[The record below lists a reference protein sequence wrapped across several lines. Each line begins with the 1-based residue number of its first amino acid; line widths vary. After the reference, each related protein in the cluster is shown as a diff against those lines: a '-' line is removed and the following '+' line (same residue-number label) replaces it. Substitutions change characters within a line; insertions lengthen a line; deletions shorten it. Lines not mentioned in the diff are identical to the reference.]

1 MKVSR
6 KRSLPAAVAV
16 AATLGLAATGVSCT
30 GSKTETTPE
39 KTDPS
44 KATGPAVAKGDKTAA
59 KPEPG
64 KTATQPSGAAPGK
77 TPPAPAPGPT
87 AKTEPAKPA
96 PGPAK
101 TEPAKPAPAPPTPA
115 KPEVAQGEPAKP
127 EPPKTETPKTPPKE
141 AAKPA
146 PTAAKAPGEGPVA
159 PPKPG
164 AALPPLE
171 QPKPGTEAAPTGT
184 TPTQPPAK
192 TADGAKPGEAPVAR
206 AESEADRILRQRVQ
220 ELSLESEKRAIL
232 ASTYVDQARDAAAKA
247 DWEACAE
254 WASKALEQQSS
265 NRDAEALLRQAR
277 SALGD
282 RDAHVKSVA
291 DLMIESARVKRDQA
305 RFTAQTSLD
314 AAMKAKAAGDYAR
327 ALRHLETAETAI
339 LMDPAGT
346 DWGEL
351 RSKVASEKV
360 AVKEAKALADAAAR
374 REAAVEAYRAVKAE
388 EAKVRLA
395 DAERRQA
402 LLKNAQEAFGNGDY
416 RTASDLLSQYLVH
429 EPKDENA
436 RTLLATSN
444 RAIHNQASEDTLRLQ
459 RERFAQWRLDMQE
472 TTVPYHNILTW
483 PSQEHWNTITEKRKE
498 LGTISEPVADSP
510 ETVATKNRLRT
521 DRVDFSFEASPF
533 KEVVNFIATAKGLN
547 IVIANEVAPELE
559 AATITLALNDVT
571 VETALKTLNR
581 IAGNLTYVVQGS
593 VVYITKPE
601 LARAA
606 PVIKVHAVG
615 DLTVPLTN
623 FIAGNLLLIPA
634 GAEESEDQP
643 RFGKAGEGVP
653 SFGGVEELMDL
664 IKKNVASED
673 YWGSEGVAM
682 SASGTD
688 KVLVVAEPNIQ
699 SDVAKFLSDLRAFAG
714 LVVTIETRFL
724 SVTDNFLRD
733 VGVDIRGLGNG
744 TPGRLAVL
752 DDVTS
757 GLDDMASAGFDNNGP
772 GLPAAA
778 SSHPSSGAFFD
789 DFSDG
794 DYRGRTENV
803 FDRALGRTISN
814 IGGAIVQ
821 WTLVD
826 DTDLSM
832 ILRAVEKTQEGR
844 VLQAPSVTVYNT
856 QRANIT
862 LITQLTYIQDF
873 DVEVAQTAF
882 IADPIIGIIQDGLVL
897 DVQPT
902 VSHDRKYITMT
913 LRPTIANL
921 VRPIPT
927 FTTSLGAFTTPVTIQ
942 IPELKIQSAATTVRV
957 PDQGTLVMGGLK
969 SINLADLKSET
980 PWFSSVPFAAFFFGR
995 KASVKE
1001 MDNLMVIVKA
1011 TISDL
1016 QEQEAKFRR

>member
-1 MKVSR
+1 M
-6 KRSLPAAVAV
+6 
-16 AATLGLAATGVSCT
+16 
-30 GSKTETTPE
+30 
-39 KTDPS
+39 
-44 KATGPAVAKGDKTAA
+44 
-59 KPEPG
+59 
-64 KTATQPSGAAPGK
+64 
-77 TPPAPAPGPT
+77 
-87 AKTEPAKPA
+87 
-96 PGPAK
+96 
-101 TEPAKPAPAPPTPA
+101 
-115 KPEVAQGEPAKP
+115 
-127 EPPKTETPKTPPKE
+127 
-141 AAKPA
+141 
-146 PTAAKAPGEGPVA
+146 
-159 PPKPG
+159 
-164 AALPPLE
+164 
-171 QPKPGTEAAPTGT
+171 
-184 TPTQPPAK
+184 
-192 TADGAKPGEAPVAR
+192 
-206 AESEADRILRQRVQ
+206 
-220 ELSLESEKRAIL
+220 
-232 ASTYVDQARDAAAKA
+232 
-247 DWEACAE
+247 
-254 WASKALEQQSS
+254 
-265 NRDAEALLRQAR
+265 
-277 SALGD
+277 
-282 RDAHVKSVA
+282 
-291 DLMIESARVKRDQA
+291 
-305 RFTAQTSLD
+305 
-314 AAMKAKAAGDYAR
+314 
-327 ALRHLETAETAI
+327 
-339 LMDPAGT
+339 
-346 DWGEL
+346 
-351 RSKVASEKV
+351 
-360 AVKEAKALADAAAR
+360 
-374 REAAVEAYRAVKAE
+374 
-388 EAKVRLA
+388 
-395 DAERRQA
+395 
-402 LLKNAQEAFGNGDY
+402 
-416 RTASDLLSQYLVH
+416 
-429 EPKDENA
+429 
-436 RTLLATSN
+436 
-444 RAIHNQASEDTLRLQ
+444 
-459 RERFAQWRLDMQE
+459 
-472 TTVPYHNILTW
+472 
-483 PSQEHWNTITEKRKE
+483 
-498 LGTISEPVADSP
+498 
-510 ETVATKNRLRT
+510 
-521 DRVDFSFEASPF
+521 
-533 KEVVNFIATAKGLN
+533 
-547 IVIANEVAPELE
+547 
-559 AATITLALNDVT
+559 
-571 VETALKTLNR
+571 
-581 IAGNLTYVVQGS
+581 
-593 VVYITKPE
+593 
-601 LARAA
+601 
-606 PVIKVHAVG
+606 HAVG

-643 RFGKAGEGVP
+643 RFGKAGEGIP

-664 IKKNVASED
+664 IKKNVADEN

-682 SASGTD
+682 SQSGTD
-688 KVLVVAEPNIQ
+688 KVLVVAEPEVQ
-699 SDVAKFLSDLRAFAG
+699 SQVARFLSDLRAFAG

-803 FDRALGRTISN
+803 FDRALGKTISN